1 MKRIKRFFKIIN
13 LIPNEIN
20 IIIINCEYE
29 FQSPNYLGKRES
41 FILVFFKEQK
51 STSDILKLA
60 KVEFFFTMPDENVKM
75 SNVVIFVG
83 KHYYSIS

>member
-1 MKRIKRFFKIIN
+1 MK
-13 LIPNEIN
+13 LILLLIVSM
-20 IIIINCEYE
+20 YE

-60 KVEFFFTMPDENVKM
+60 EVEFFFTMSDENVKM